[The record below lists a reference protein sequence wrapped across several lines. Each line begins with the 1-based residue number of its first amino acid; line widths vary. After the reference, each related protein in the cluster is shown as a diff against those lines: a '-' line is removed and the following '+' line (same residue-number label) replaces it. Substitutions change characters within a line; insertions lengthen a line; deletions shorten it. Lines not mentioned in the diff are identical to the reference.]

1 MRLLVE
7 GWRSLPHS
15 YAVVNQFQCLELL
28 KHPAITLFH
37 RDLPYFASHWQPIAG
52 LLSPEQEQALAQIPA
67 PSPEQPID
75 ALLRMGYPH
84 DFSPSGVPT
93 CVFGTTELGIVK
105 RAAIAGETSLAE
117 AHRHSNAMLIT
128 CSQWAKQGFLASGAC
143 PERTIVIPLGVDP
156 NLYHPL
162 SPAERTALRQQLGWE
177 GFVVL
182 NVGGMGRNKGIPM
195 LLAAIAILAQQYPHI
210 RLVLKGM
217 DILYPS
223 ERLIQDFASELTELE
238 QQYLLQRLV
247 YLGQTLSFADMARLY
262 QAADA
267 YVSPY
272 FAEGFNLPVLEAI
285 ACGLPTI
292 CTAGGSTDDF
302 TNDDVAL
309 RITSHIQPVQVDGN
323 WGRALVPD
331 FEHLL
336 THLETLI
343 TQPDI
348 AARLGQRGSHFV
360 HQHFTWHHA
369 VTQLLAVFQH
379 LKATT

>member
-1 MRLLVE
+1 M
-7 GWRSLPHS
+7 
-15 YAVVNQFQCLELL
+15 F
-28 KHPAITLFH
+28 
-37 RDLPYFASHWQPIAG
+37 
-52 LLSPEQEQALAQIPA
+52 PEQEQALATIPA
-67 PSPEQPID
+67 PNLEQPIEV
-75 ALLRMGYPH
+75 LLRMGYPH

-93 CVFGTTELGIVK
+93 CVFGTTELGVVK

-117 AHRHSNAMLIT
+117 AHYHSDAVLIT

-143 PERTIVIPLGVDP
+143 PERTIVVPLGIDP
-156 NLYHPL
+156 SLYHPL
-162 SPAERTALRQQLGWE
+162 SPAERTALRRQLGWDD
-177 GFVVL
+177 FFIVL

-217 DILYPS
+217 DTLYPS
-223 ERLIQDFASELTELE
+223 ERLIRDFASELPESE
-238 QQYLLQRLV
+238 QQQLSQRLI

-292 CTAGGSTDDF
+292 CTAGGATDDF
-302 TNDDVAL
+302 TNDEVAL
-309 RITSHIQPVQVDGN
+309 RIASHIQPVQVEDS
-323 WGRALVPD
+323 WGGVLVPD

-343 TQPDI
+343 TQPAV
-348 AARLGQRGSHFV
+348 AAGLSQRGSHFV
-360 HQHFTWHHA
+360 HQHFTWHHTI
-369 VTQLLAVFQH
+369 VQLLTVFQR
-379 LKATT
+379 LKATR